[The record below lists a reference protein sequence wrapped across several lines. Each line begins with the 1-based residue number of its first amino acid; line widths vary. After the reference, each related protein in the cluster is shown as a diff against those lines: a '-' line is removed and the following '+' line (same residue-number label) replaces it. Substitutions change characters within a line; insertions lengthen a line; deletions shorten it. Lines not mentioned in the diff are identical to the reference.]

1 MTTTQD
7 TKLTEFEDND
17 QKPVGFGRMLRKED
31 ARLLRGRGRF
41 VDDVQLP
48 GMLHLAI
55 LRSPFAHATI
65 VSIDTSAA
73 EASPGVKAVVTGETL
88 KGLGLAWMPT
98 LSNDVQAVLAT
109 DRVRFQGQEV
119 AFVVAEDR
127 YQARDALEL
136 IDVEYEVLE
145 PVVDV
150 RKALSPDAPVIRT
163 DLEGKT
169 DNHVFD
175 WETGD
180 EEETNRVFAS
190 ADVIVKEDIVYPR
203 VHPAPM
209 ETCGSVADF
218 DPVEGKLRLW
228 STTQAPHAH
237 RTLYAIVA
245 GIPEH
250 KIQVIAP
257 DIGGGFGNKVPI
269 YPGYVHSIVGSIV
282 TGKPVKWM
290 EDRSENL
297 ISTGFARDYIMRAE
311 IAATRAGKIL
321 AIRTNVLADHG
332 AFNGTAAP
340 VKYPAG
346 FFGVFTGSYD
356 LQAAH
361 CKMTAVYTNKAP
373 GGVAYACSFRI
384 TEAVYLVERIVD
396 ALSYELQMDPA
407 ELRLKNFIQPEQFPY
422 TTKTGWVYDSGNY
435 EPTMRLAMEMAGYE
449 ELRKEQALKRAK
461 GELMGIGIAFFT
473 EAVGAGPRKNMDI
486 LGLGMADGCELRV
499 HPTGKAVVRLS
510 VKTQGQGHETT
521 FAQIIAEELGIPPA
535 DIDVLHGDTDN
546 TPFGLGT
553 YGSRSTPV
561 SGAAAA
567 LVARKVRDKAK
578 LIASGMLEVSV
589 ADLDW
594 VKGTFQVKGDPG
606 RSVTIQEIAFR
617 AHGAGDLPDGVEGGL
632 EAQICYNPSNLTYP
646 HGAYIC
652 VVDIDPGTAE
662 VKVRRFIAVDD
673 CGTRINPMIIEGQV
687 HGGLTDGV
695 GMALMEMISFDEDGN
710 CLGASLMDYLI
721 PTALEVPDWETGYT
735 VTPSPHHPIGAKG
748 IGESATVGS
757 PPAIVNAVVDALKPF
772 GIRHADMPLTPSR
785 VWDAMRGQAT
795 PPI

>member
-1 MTTTQD
+1 MTTIN
-7 TKLTEFEDND
+7 ERPAHVFEDND
-17 QKPVGFGRMLRKED
+17 QKPVGHGRMLRKED
-31 ARLLRGRGRF
+31 PRFIRGMGRYC
-41 VDDVQLP
+41 DDVQLP

-55 LRSPFAHATI
+55 LRSPVAHARIT
-65 VSIDTSAA
+65 SIDTSLA
-73 EASPGVKAVVTGETL
+73 EAHPKVKAVVTGAVL
-88 KGLGLAWMPT
+88 ADKGLAWMPT

-109 DRVRFQGQEV
+109 DKVRFQGQEV

-127 YQARDALEL
+127 YAARDALEL
-136 IDVEYEVLE
+136 IDVEYDILD
-145 PVVDV
+145 PVIDA
-150 RKALSPDAPVIRT
+150 RKALDPDAPVIRD
-163 DLEGKT
+163 DLEGKR
-169 DNHVFD
+169 DNHCFD
-175 WETGD
+175 WEAGD
-180 EEETNRVFAS
+180 AAATDAVFDS
-190 ADVIVKEDIVYPR
+190 ADVVVSEDIVYPR

-209 ETCGSVADF
+209 ETCGCVADY
-218 DPVEGKLRLW
+218 DRVDGRLTLW
-228 STTQAPHAH
+228 STSQAPHAH

-245 GIPEH
+245 GLPEH
-250 KIQVIAP
+250 KIRIIAP

-269 YPGYVHSIVGSIV
+269 YPGYVCAIVASLV

-297 ISTGFARDYIMRAE
+297 LSTGFARDYIMRGE
-311 IAATRAGKIL
+311 IAATRDGKIL

-356 LQAAH
+356 LQAAY

-396 ALSYELQMDPA
+396 CLAHELDLDPV
-407 ELRLKNFIQPEQFPY
+407 ELRMRNFIRADQFPY
-422 TTKTGWVYDSGNY
+422 HTQTGWVYDSGDY
-435 EPTMRLAMEMAGYE
+435 EAT
-449 ELRKEQALKRAK
+449 LRKALELADYQKLREEQVERRAR
-461 GELMGIGIAFFT
+461 GDIMGIGVATFT
-473 EAVGAGPRKNMDI
+473 EAVGAGPRKDMDI

-510 VKTQGQGHETT
+510 VQTQGQGHETT
-521 FAQIIAEELGIPPA
+521 FAQIVAEEIGIPPA
-535 DIDVLHGDTDN
+535 DIEVVHGDTDQ

-567 LVARKVRDKAK
+567 LVARKVRDKAR

-589 ADLDW
+589 ADLEW
-594 VKGTFQVKGDPG
+594 QKGSFHVTGDPSK
-606 RSVTIQEIAFR
+606 SVTIQDIAMK
-617 AHGAGDLPDGVEGGL
+617 AHGAGDLPEGVEGGL
-632 EAQICYNPSNLTYP
+632 EAQICYNPENLTYP
-646 HGAYIC
+646 NGAYIC
-652 VVDIDPGTAE
+652 VVDIDPGTAQ
-662 VKVRRFIAVDD
+662 VKVRRFVAVDD

-695 GMALMEMISFDEDGN
+695 GMALMEMIAFDEDGN
-710 CLGASLMDYLI
+710 CLSGSLMDYLI
-721 PTALEVPDWETGYT
+721 PTALEVPDWETGFT

-757 PPAIVNAVVDALKPF
+757 PPAIVNAVVDALKPY
-772 GIRHADMPLTPSR
+772 GVRHVDMPLTPSR
-785 VWDAMRGQAT
+785 VWDAMRGVPQ

>member
-1 MTTTQD
+1 MTTIN
-7 TKLTEFEDND
+7 ERPAHVFEDND
-17 QKPVGFGRMLRKED
+17 QKPVGHGRMLRKED
-31 ARLLRGRGRF
+31 PRFIRGMGRYC
-41 VDDVQLP
+41 DDVQLP

-55 LRSPFAHATI
+55 LRSPVAHARIT
-65 VSIDTSAA
+65 SIDTSLA
-73 EASPGVKAVVTGETL
+73 EAHPKVKAVVTGAVL
-88 KGLGLAWMPT
+88 ADKGLAWMPT

-109 DRVRFQGQEV
+109 DKVRFQGQEV

-127 YQARDALEL
+127 YAARDALEL
-136 IDVEYEVLE
+136 IDVEYDILD
-145 PVVDV
+145 PVIDA
-150 RKALSPDAPVIRT
+150 RKALDPDAPVIRD
-163 DLEGKT
+163 DLEGKR
-169 DNHVFD
+169 DNHCFD
-175 WETGD
+175 WEAGD
-180 EEETNRVFAS
+180 AAATDAVFDS
-190 ADVIVKEDIVYPR
+190 ADVVVSEDIVYPR

-209 ETCGSVADF
+209 ETCGCVADY
-218 DPVEGKLRLW
+218 DRVDGKLTLW
-228 STTQAPHAH
+228 STSQAPHAH

-245 GIPEH
+245 GLPEH
-250 KIQVIAP
+250 KIRIIAP

-269 YPGYVHSIVGSIV
+269 YPGYVCAIVASLV

-297 ISTGFARDYIMRAE
+297 LSTGFARDYIMRGE
-311 IAATRAGKIL
+311 IAATRDGKIL

-356 LQAAH
+356 LQAAY

-396 ALSYELQMDPA
+396 CLAHELDLDPV
-407 ELRLKNFIQPEQFPY
+407 ELRMRNFIRADQFPY
-422 TTKTGWVYDSGNY
+422 HTQTGWVYDSGDY
-435 EPTMRLAMEMAGYE
+435 EAT
-449 ELRKEQALKRAK
+449 LRKALELADYQKLREEQVERRAR
-461 GELMGIGIAFFT
+461 GDIMGIGVATFT
-473 EAVGAGPRKNMDI
+473 EAVGAGPRKDMDI

-510 VKTQGQGHETT
+510 VQTQGQGHETT
-521 FAQIIAEELGIPPA
+521 FAQIVAEEIGIPPA
-535 DIDVLHGDTDN
+535 DIEVVHGDTDQ

-567 LVARKVRDKAK
+567 LVARKVRDKAR

-589 ADLDW
+589 ADLEW
-594 VKGTFQVKGDPG
+594 QKGSFHVTGDPSK
-606 RSVTIQEIAFR
+606 SVTIQDIAMK
-617 AHGAGDLPDGVEGGL
+617 AHGAGDLPEGVEGGL
-632 EAQICYNPSNLTYP
+632 EAQICYNPENLTYP
-646 HGAYIC
+646 NGAYIC
-652 VVDIDPGTAE
+652 VVDIDPGTAQ
-662 VKVRRFIAVDD
+662 VKVRRFVAVDD

-695 GMALMEMISFDEDGN
+695 GMALMEMIAFDEDGN
-710 CLGASLMDYLI
+710 CLSGSLMDYLI
-721 PTALEVPDWETGYT
+721 PTALEVPDWETGFT

-757 PPAIVNAVVDALKPF
+757 PPAIVNAVVDALKPY
-772 GIRHADMPLTPSR
+772 GIRHVDMPLTPSR
-785 VWDAMRGQAT
+785 VWDAMRGVPQ

>member
-1 MTTTQD
+1 MTV
-7 TKLTEFEDND
+7 TEPKPAPEFVDND
-17 QKPVGFGRMLRKED
+17 QKPVGHGRMLRKED
-31 ARLLRGRGRF
+31 PRF
-41 VDDVQLP
+41 VRGLGRYVDDIQLP

-55 LRSPFAHATI
+55 LRSPLAHARI
-65 VSIDTSAA
+65 VSIDTTAA
-73 EASPGVKAVVTGETL
+73 EAHPKVKAVVTGAALAEQN
-88 KGLGLAWMPT
+88 LAWMPT

-109 DRVRFQGQEV
+109 DKVRFQGQEV

-127 YQARDALEL
+127 YSARDALEL
-136 IDVEYEVLE
+136 IDVEYEPLD
-145 PVVDV
+145 PVIDV
-150 RKALSPDAPVIRT
+150 RRALAEDAPVIRD

-169 DNHVFD
+169 DNHCFD

-180 EEETNRVFAS
+180 AAATDAVFDS
-190 ADVIVKEDIVYPR
+190 ADVVVSEDIVYPR

-209 ETCGSVADF
+209 ETCGCVADF
-218 DPVEGKLRLW
+218 ERVDGKLTLW
-228 STTQAPHAH
+228 CTSQAPHAH
-237 RTLYAIVA
+237 RTVYALVA
-245 GIPEH
+245 GLPEH
-250 KIQVIAP
+250 KIRIIAP

-269 YPGYVHSIVGSIV
+269 YPGYVCSIVASLV

-290 EDRSENL
+290 EDRTENL
-297 ISTGFARDYIMRAE
+297 VSTGFARDYVMRGE
-311 IAATRAGKIL
+311 IAATKDGKIL

-340 VKYPAG
+340 IKYPAG

-356 LQAAH
+356 LQAAY

-396 ALSYELQMDPA
+396 CLAYQLDMDPA
-407 ELRLKNFIQPEQFPY
+407 ELRMRNLLKPEQFPY
-422 TTKTGWVYDSGNY
+422 ETKTGWVYDSGNY
-435 EPTMRLAMEMAGYE
+435 EPALRQAMELVGYDD
-449 ELRKEQALKRAK
+449 LRREQADKRER
-461 GELMGIGIAFFT
+461 GELMGIGVSFFT
-473 EAVGAGPRKNMDI
+473 EAVGAGPRKDMDI

-521 FAQIIAEELGIPPA
+521 YAQIVAEEIGIPPA
-535 DIDVLHGDTDN
+535 DIEVVHGDTDN

-578 LIASGMLEVSV
+578 IIASGMLEVSV
-589 ADLDW
+589 ADLEW
-594 VKGTFQVKGDPG
+594 VKGSFQVKGDPTS
-606 RSVTIQEIAFR
+606 SVTIQDIAMR
-617 AHGAGDLPDGVEGGL
+617 AHGAGDLPEGVEGAL

-646 HGAYIC
+646 FGAYIC
-652 VVDIDPGTAE
+652 VVDVDSGTGH
-662 VKVRRFIAVDD
+662 VTVRRFVAVDD

-695 GMALMEMISFDEDGN
+695 GMALMEIIAFDEDGN
-710 CLGASLMDYLI
+710 CLSSSLMDYLI
-721 PTALEVPDWETGYT
+721 PTALEVPDWETGHT

-757 PPAIVNAVVDALKPF
+757 PPALVNAVVDALKPF

-785 VWDAMRGQAT
+785 VWDAMQGRPT